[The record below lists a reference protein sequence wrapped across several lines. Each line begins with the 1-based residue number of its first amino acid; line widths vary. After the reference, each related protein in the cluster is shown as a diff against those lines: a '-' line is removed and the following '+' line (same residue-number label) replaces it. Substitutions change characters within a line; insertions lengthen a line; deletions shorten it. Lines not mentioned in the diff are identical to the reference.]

1 MISGLKSWEHDV
13 YNQAM
18 STTRQDKQLNFQNQR
33 RKNYFEGWYFKQVSS
48 DESVIFSVIPSM
60 MRVNNQEQA
69 LIQVILAEKVDG
81 AWRI

>member
-13 YNQAM
+13 YNQTM

-69 LIQVILAEKVDG
+69 LIQVILA
-81 AWRI
+81 